1 MKILVTG
8 RAESIGSH
16 LVDTLAEKH
25 EVVVLDS
32 LEPQVHAEKPD
43 YLNPNAAYI
52 FGDMRDETVLRK
64 ALEGV
69 EVIFHLAAAVG
80 VGQSMY
86 EIERYVEVNT
96 MATARMLDI
105 LVNEENEVKKI
116 H

>member
-1 MKILVTG
+1 MKTG
-8 RAESIGSH
+8 GAGFICSH
-16 LVDTLAEKH
+16 LMDALAEKH

-32 LEPQVHAEKPD
+32 WEPQVHAEKPD

-52 FGDMRDETVLRK
+52 FGDMRDEGVLRK

-69 EVIFHLAAAVG
+69 EVIFHLASAVG

-105 LVNEENEVKKI
+105 LVNEENDVKKI